1 MSGSLCE
8 AVLEQPG
15 SAATLAELARSNLLL
30 VPLDRQGRWYRYHH
44 LFRDMLLAE
53 LERHEP
59 GHLPVLRRRAASW
72 CQRND
77 LPEEALE
84 YSIAA
89 GDVEATAG
97 LVEKLAVPA
106 RWQGRIAT
114 LRRWFGWL
122 DDRQGIERHAMVT
135 VLAALIYAW
144 MGWPAEAERWADVVD
159 GWQDPEKIQPH
170 DPSVD
175 GWAALLRAFMCR
187 HGVEQM
193 RADADEAAHRFAVQG
208 IVTAG
213 PALLQG
219 VAGILSG
226 DLDEGDAFLEN
237 AVSLGENTGAHE
249 VLAAAALR
257 PAKPWR
263 CGLSCQR
270 SAAPAPPQHR
280 P

>member
-1 MSGSLCE
+1 VAGRAVPGGPVPARGRLARDGPGSFGGDDRLVSEYIESEFLARISQPHRVFLTRTAVLGHMSGSLCE

-30 VPLDRQGRWYRYHH
+30 VPLDRRGRWYRYHH

-53 LERHEP
+53 LERREP
-59 GHLPVLRRRAASW
+59 GQLPVLRRRAASW

-89 GDVEATAG
+89 GDVEAVAG
-97 LVEKLAVPA
+97 LVEKLAVPT
-106 RWQGRIAT
+106 RRQSRIAT

-122 DDRQGIERHAMVT
+122 DDQQGIEQHPMVT

-159 GWQDPEKIQPH
+159 GWQDRDWAH
-170 DPSVD
+170 DPAVA

-187 HGVEQM
+187 RGVGRCAPTPTRRRTGSPS
-193 RADADEAAHRFAVQG
+193 RA
-208 IVTAG
+208 
-213 PALLQG
+213 
-219 VAGILSG
+219 S
-226 DLDEGDAFLEN
+226 
-237 AVSLGENTGAHE
+237 
-249 VLAAAALR
+249 
-257 PAKPWR
+257 
-263 CGLSCQR
+263 
-270 SAAPAPPQHR
+270 
-280 P
+280 